1 MKICE
6 DDFCRSISLPSA
18 TTLITLF
25 VLCGF
30 MLFWRRL
37 ASKSEPVSSRD
48 QVIFSAPIASGWH
61 VLELK
66 PVAFG
71 PIPIEY
77 ELWNRLNQ
85 PEIARHRT
93 GLMTGFLRETN
104 FKMLEMGELKVTP
117 TATKIFT

>member
-1 MKICE
+1 MRFYAVLAAIGFKIRTGFIE
-6 DDFCRSISLPSA
+6 RSSNFFGQ
-18 TTLITLF
+18 T
-25 VLCGF
+25 
-30 MLFWRRL
+30 
-37 ASKSEPVSSRD
+37 ASV
-48 QVIFSAPIASGWH
+48 WH

-66 PVAFG
+66 PIVFG
-71 PIPIEY
+71 PIPIEF

-117 TATKIFT
+117 AATKIFA

>member
-1 MKICE
+1 MRVYAVLAAIGFKIRTGFIE
-6 DDFCRSISLPSA
+6 RSSKFFGPA
-18 TTLITLF
+18 
-25 VLCGF
+25 
-30 MLFWRRL
+30 
-37 ASKSEPVSSRD
+37 ASE
-48 QVIFSAPIASGWH
+48 WH

-66 PVAFG
+66 PIALG
-71 PIPIEY
+71 PIPVEF
-77 ELWNRLNQ
+77 ELWNRFNQ